1 MLNLLNIYKAP
12 FKKADGTTSMWYE
25 LLCSD
30 SYVSKN
36 CLCGSP
42 SKTLRVSAYVLN
54 KALGG
59 DDNSD
64 MIQPAIAE
72 SKVGKAVYVLF
83 NEKGYINFIKFYD
96 PDEKA
101 EQGRS

>member
-1 MLNLLNIYKAP
+1 MLSLLNIYKAP

-25 LLCSD
+25 LLCAD
-30 SYVSKN
+30 DYVSKN
-36 CLCGSP
+36 LLCGSP
-42 SKTLRVSAYVLN
+42 SKTLRVSGYVLN

-64 MIQPAIAE
+64 MIQPAICE
-72 SKVGKAVYVLF
+72 GKVGKAVYVLY

-96 PDEKA
+96 PDEKG
-101 EQGRS
+101 QGAT